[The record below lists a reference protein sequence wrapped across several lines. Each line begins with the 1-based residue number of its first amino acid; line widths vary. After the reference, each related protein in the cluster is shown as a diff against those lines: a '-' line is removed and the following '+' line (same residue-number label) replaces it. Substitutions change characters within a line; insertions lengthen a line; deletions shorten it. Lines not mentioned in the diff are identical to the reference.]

1 MKDKKLKICEE
12 FEKLNIPEWVKPTP
26 FLTVD
31 GIIKVFKPEFKGIV
45 LIKRKNPPL
54 GYALPGG
61 FVDYGESVEEALIR
75 EMKEET
81 HLDIKIEKLLKIYSN
96 PKRDPR
102 LHTASAVFVCKAY
115 DFPKAGDDAKETFII
130 KLEEIPWDKLVF
142 DHAQIL
148 KDFLSI

>member
-1 MKDKKLKICEE
+1 MKICEE
-12 FEKLNIPEWVKPTP
+12 AKKLKIPEWVKPTP
-26 FLTVD
+26 LLTVD
-31 GIIKVFKPEFKGIV
+31 GIIKIFNPDFQGIV

-61 FVDYGESVEEALIR
+61 FVDYGEKVEDALIR

-81 HLDIKIEKLLKIYSN
+81 NLDVKIEKLLGIYSN

-102 LHTASAVFVCKAY
+102 MHTASAVFVCRAE
-115 DFPKAGDDAKETFII
+115 DLPKAGDDAKEAMLI
-130 KLEEIPWDKLVF
+130 KLEEIPWNKLVF

-148 KDFLSI
+148 KDFLTT